1 MGSLGSWGE
10 ESGHL
15 EEYQRLVAGGAEVVS
30 VRNQAGLEVSSP
42 PWAVPAAGVIQAA
55 PKQP

>member
-55 PKQP
+55 PK